1 MALAKQKRKS
11 KRIRKVAAAS
21 KPKKKRKS
29 WLGKYRGIDF
39 VQKLRRKK
47 LGIKPKEKAG
57 RVGAQAKK
65 AVKTKGGT
73 YVKYKK
79 KSASAKSFRS
89 TFASSCKGKGAGD
102 VFSWQGR
109 SYSCRRADEKK
120 KVVAKDSPKKQIL
133 KDVPKKKS
141 KKKIIRKTVRRKTV
155 NVSAKVPKKIMKDLK
170 ARAAAKKAAF
180 IGPIKPKAKKK
191 MPPKKVNARAA
202 YKQVKAWNQSQ
213 KKKSKKKK
221 TLVSAEARKDY
232 RTTNYKKDRDA
243 AIASIKARRKKA
255 KV

>member
-1 MALAKQKRKS
+1 MALARQKQKS

-29 WLGKYRGIDF
+29 WIGKYRGIDL

-57 RVGAQAKK
+57 RVGAKAKK

-89 TFASSCKGKGAGD
+89 TFASSCKGKGSGD
-102 VFSWQGR
+102 AFSWQGR
-109 SYSCRRADEKK
+109 SYSCARASDKK
-120 KVVAKDSPKKQIL
+120 KAVTKDSPKK
-133 KDVPKKKS
+133 VSTS
-141 KKKIIRKTVRRKTV
+141 KI
-155 NVSAKVPKKIMKDLK
+155 P
-170 ARAAAKKAAF
+170 
-180 IGPIKPKAKKK
+180 KKK
-191 MPPKKVNARAA
+191 MPPKKVNSKAS
-202 YKQVKAWNQSQ
+202 YKKVKAWNQSQ
-213 KKKSKKKK
+213 KKKKINRKVVKRKTVNVSSKVPKKIMK
-221 TLVSAEARKDY
+221 DLRSRAAAKASSSQSPKDY
-232 RTTNYKKDRDA
+232 RTTNYKKDRTA

-255 KV
+255 RV